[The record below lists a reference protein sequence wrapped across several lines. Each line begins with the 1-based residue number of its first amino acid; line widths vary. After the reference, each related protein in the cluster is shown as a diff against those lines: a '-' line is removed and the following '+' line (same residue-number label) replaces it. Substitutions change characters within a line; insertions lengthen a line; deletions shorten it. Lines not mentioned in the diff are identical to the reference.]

1 MISNGTD
8 EALVILAEECSEVIQ
23 AVAKIHRWGPDSWYN
38 SDNSN
43 LEHLATEL
51 GDVLAIIDIA
61 VDQLGID
68 PKVVQE
74 AATRKKSKLMK
85 YSWFLTHYGINST

>member
-8 EALVILAEECSEVIQ
+8 EALVILAEECGEVIQ
-23 AVAKIHRWGPDSWYN
+23 AVAKINRWGPDSWYN
-38 SDNSN
+38 SVSN
-43 LEHLATEL
+43 LEQLATEL
-51 GDVLAIIDIA
+51 GDVLAMIDIA

-85 YSWFLTHYGINST
+85 YSRYLTHYGINST